1 MHAASLKTRYSAA
14 APHDETFIHNGV
26 DCDPIVMFKNRKQWP
41 TPPTNGLTATI
52 DALDNTAQVLSEY
65 QVKEKLP
72 GTGLDELFEA
82 GADVTG
88 GGTKV
93 AEEAGGGVAPVA
105 LVAFCIWVEHTNL
118 MDADPG
124 AGLVLLHTLLGSV
137 MVVS

>member
-1 MHAASLKTRYSAA
+1 MVHAASLKSRNSAA
-14 APHDETFIHNGV
+14 APHDETFMYDGI
-26 DCDPIVMFKNRKQWP
+26 DCGPILMFKNRKQWP

-52 DALDNTAQVLSEY
+52 DALDNTAQLLSEY

-72 GTGLDELFEA
+72 GTGLDEPFDA

-105 LVAFCIWVEHTNL
+105 LVAFCIWVEHKIL

-124 AGLVLLHTLLGSV
+124 AGLVLLHTLLG
-137 MVVS
+137 

>member
-1 MHAASLKTRYSAA
+1 MLHAASLKNLNSAA

-26 DCDPIVMFKNRKQWP
+26 DCGPIVMFKNRKQWP
-41 TPPTNGLTATI
+41 TPPTKGLTATI

-82 GADVTG
+82 GADVLW

-118 MDADPG
+118 VDPG
-124 AGLVLLHTLLGSV
+124 AGLVLLHTLLG
-137 MVVS
+137 